1 MTEATAT
8 PDFFALTPDRVMA
21 AVEAL
26 LGRRTT
32 LCYPLNSLENRV
44 YEVELDDRARVVA
57 KFYRPGRWSDAQV
70 AEEHA
75 FLADLVAAEIPAV
88 APLPWPDGATARRD
102 PETGILCALFPRV
115 GGRAPEEFT
124 DAQLERLGALL
135 GRVHN
140 VGAGRPAPHRVALTV
155 DTYGRPSREVLL
167 AAPTLPPALAAAL
180 DATCEALFA
189 RIEPLFEGVAV
200 HRLHGDCHPGNLLWG
215 RDGAFFL
222 DFDDMVTGPAVQDV
236 WMLVPGSDADARRQ
250 RDVLLGAYGRFR
262 DFDRSTLRLV
272 EPLRALRYLHYAAWI
287 TRRWADP
294 SFPRVFPHYGDA
306 RYWSELVNDLA
317 EQLARIDDA
326 EGSAPRA
333 AGSVP
338 RAPLAAPR
346 APAITVVTVGWRD
359 EAFIRVWSLREEVF
373 CDELG
378 RSPDDEAD
386 ADDRAATHLLALDAE
401 GRAAGCARL
410 VTGPEGVTLGRL
422 AVRRD
427 RRRRGFGAALVRA
440 AVERAKG
447 APLTVRSPPSAQA
460 FFESQGFAVEG
471 ASAGPAGEAAV
482 ALRHAAR

>member
-1 MTEATAT
+1 MRTTAPT
-8 PDFFALTPDRVMA
+8 GTDFFSLTPDRVMA

-26 LGRRTT
+26 LGRRAT

-88 APLPWPDGATARRD
+88 APLPWPDGGTARRD

-140 VGAGRPAPHRVALTV
+140 VGASRAAPHRVALTV
-155 DTYGRPSREVLL
+155 DTYGRASRDTLL
-167 AAPTLPPALAAAL
+167 AAPTLPSALARPL
-180 DATCEALFA
+180 DAACEALFA

-200 HRLHGDCHPGNLLWG
+200 HRVHGDCHPGNLLWG

-250 RDVLLGAYGRFR
+250 RDVLLGAYGQFR
-262 DFDRSTLRLV
+262 EFDRATLRLI

-294 SFPRVFPHYGDA
+294 SFPRVFPQYGEA
-306 RYWSELVNDLA
+306 RYWSELVADLS
-317 EQLARIDDA
+317 EQLARVEA
-326 EGSAPRA
+326 TEGSAPRA
-333 AGSVP
+333 ATSS
-338 RAPLAAPR
+338 RAVAVEATR
-346 APAITVVTVGWRD
+346 APAARVVEVAWRD
-359 EAFIRVWSLREEVF
+359 DAFVRVWALREEVF

-378 RSPDDEAD
+378 RAPEREAD
-386 ADDRAATHLLALDAE
+386 GDDRDAVHLLALDAD

-410 VTGPEGVTLGRL
+410 VKRDGYVELGRL
-422 AVRRD
+422 AVRAD

-440 AVERAKG
+440 SVERAAG
-447 APLTVRSPPSAQA
+447 TPLEVAARPESLA
-460 FFESQGFAVEG
+460 FFEAQGFAAAGAATGPEG
-471 ASAGPAGEAAV
+471 EVAVRMRRAG
-482 ALRHAAR
+482 